1 VELISDYRIKEDIR
15 TLDNSF
21 KVDYLNPVT
30 YKNKQ
35 TQKQDI
41 GLIAHEL
48 QEYYPELVTGVKDG
62 PETQS
67 VNYIGLI
74 PILINEI
81 KNMKNKIINLETNE
95 IKNLKNRI
103 SDLEEI
109 IKHST

>member
-1 VELISDYRIKEDIR
+1 M
-15 TLDNSF
+15 
-21 KVDYLNPVT
+21 
-30 YKNKQ
+30 
-35 TQKQDI
+35 
-41 GLIAHEL
+41 
-48 QEYYPELVTGVKDG
+48 KDG